1 MRSPRLVSYFR
12 HAVLLTLSLPA
23 CGGATGIAS
32 SSDASADA
40 PPPLPTTPCNW
51 AAGGA
56 SACAWNFTFTGD
68 PATCTGFTGSG
79 SPAQCLAV
87 CSTDQGAA
95 PTSCS
100 VVSSPDGGTGYLYC
114 NTTANGPCIPPG
126 NGGRR
131 PGYFAQL
138 GFEAPPQ
145 GREVGVHFARVAC
158 MEAGSVE
165 AFRQL
170 RAELV
175 AHRAPRRLV
184 RAASRAIRDEVRHVR
199 ATSALARRFGEVPI
213 APLPVPSRAIRSL
226 AAMALENAVEGC
238 VRETYSALEC
248 AWQAHVAV
256 DPVVRAAMKR
266 IARDELRHLAL
277 AWDVHSWTMGKLAR
291 ADRAR
296 VRAAQRCEIAVLAG
310 ELSTDPHASLL
321 ATAGLPRAYQSRA
334 LIDSIARAA
343 A

>member
-1 MRSPRLVSYFR
+1 MRSLHLVAYFR
-12 HAVLLTLSLPA
+12 RAVLFTLTLPA
-23 CGGATGIAS
+23 CGGSTGVLA
-32 SSDASADA
+32 SSDASTDA
-40 PPPLPTTPCNW
+40 PPQVPTTPCNW
-51 AAGGA
+51 IA
-56 SACAWNFTFTGD
+56 SADSPCSWSFEFTGD

-79 SPAQCLAV
+79 TTAQCLSV

-95 PTSCS
+95 PDSCS
-100 VVSSPDGGTGYLYC
+100 VVVTADAGTGYLYC
-114 NTTANGPCIPPG
+114 NTSANGPCIPPG

-138 GFEAPPQ
+138 GFAEAAP

-170 RAELV
+170 RDELV
-175 AHRAPRRLV
+175 AHGAPRRLV

-199 ATSALARRFGEVPI
+199 ATSALARRFGEEPI
-213 APLPVPSRAIRSL
+213 APLPVPARAIRPL
-226 AAMALENAVEGC
+226 LEMALENAVEGC

-248 AWQAHVAV
+248 AWQAEVAV
-256 DPVVRAAMKR
+256 DPVVRATMKR

-277 AWDVHSWTMGKLAR
+277 AWEVHAWAMGRLGR
-291 ADRAR
+291 AGRAR
-296 VRAAQRCEIAVLAG
+296 VRGAQRCEIAVLLG
-310 ELSTDPHASLL
+310 EVATDPHASLVD
-321 ATAGLPRAYQSRA
+321 TAGLPRAYQSRA